1 LASDAENPQKSTK
14 KDSDNSN
21 KEKGSKSS
29 KSFFNNLKTSILGEY
44 PVENQVN
51 KDDDDSQLIERTEVK
66 KSGKN
71 FSNNTQKKKK
81 KKDKKESEHI
91 NSDEKD
97 KKESSQINSDEDLA
111 IYFMNNLKD
120 HKRVASLRKRKE
132 KIIRVTASIISILLI
147 FIGIIYSF
155 DSNPDIASNVIF
167 GERAMFSV
175 FLIMVGFLIL
185 AAVFASKLL
194 EGRFLGNISKELDIV
209 EGKNGKDQKNHSDQ
223 KNQNNN
229 KKNK

>member
-21 KEKGSKSS
+21 KKKGSKSS

-44 PVENQVN
+44 PIEDQVN
-51 KDDDDSQLIERTEVK
+51 KDDDDHKLSDRTEFK

-71 FSNNTQKKKK
+71 FSNNTQKKSKEKDKK
-81 KKDKKESEHI
+81 ESNQINPDKKDKKESE
-91 NSDEKD
+91 
-97 KKESSQINSDEDLA
+97 QINSEEDPA

-132 KIIRVTASIISILLI
+132 KIIRVTASIISIILI
-147 FIGIIYSF
+147 LIGIVYGTGRTQ
-155 DSNPDIASNVIF
+155 DVASNVIF

-209 EGKNGKDQKNHSDQ
+209 EGKNGKDQKNHTDQ
-223 KNQNNN
+223 KTQNNN

>member
-1 LASDAENPQKSTK
+1 MASDINNPQKSTK

-44 PVENQVN
+44 PIENQEN
-51 KDDDDSQLIERTEVK
+51 KDDEYKSSDGTEVK
-66 KSGKN
+66 KTGQNISH
-71 FSNNTQKKKK
+71 NNQKKSK
-81 KKDKKESEHI
+81 
-91 NSDEKD
+91 EKD
-97 KKESSQINSDEDLA
+97 KKESDNINSDEDPA

-132 KIIRVTASIISILLI
+132 KIIRVTASIISIILI
-147 FIGIIYSF
+147 LIGIVYSF

-209 EGKNGKDQKNHSDQ
+209 EGKNGKDQKNQSDP
-223 KNQNNN
+223 KTQNNN